1 MLEELFE
8 SCRGLT
14 DGSLADY
21 IPELAKADPDWFGVV
36 LATTDGQ
43 VYALGDAQQPFT
55 IQSVSKP
62 FTYGLA
68 LDAHGPDVV
77 LERVGVEPTGNTFN
91 AIIVDDGAH
100 RPFNPMVNA
109 GAIVVSDLIPGAEP
123 GARMRH
129 IVDGLGAF
137 AGRSLEIDEA
147 VFESERATGDRN
159 RAIAYLMR
167 SLGMLDDVEATLDR
181 YFRQCSVLVT
191 CHDLAVMAATLANG
205 GINPLTGATAAS
217 EKSVERVL
225 SVMSTCGMYDYAGQW
240 AYAVGLPAKSG
251 VSGGVIA
258 VLPGQLGIG
267 VFSPLLDDHGNS
279 QRGIAVCERLS
290 SSFALH
296 EHRAWPR
303 TPTALR
309 RRYSADEVRS
319 SRVRTVAELSIL
331 DERGA
336 SVAIYE
342 LQGDLHFTSLEPV
355 LRAIATE
362 PDGVHV
368 VVLDLRRVRG
378 IDEPAIEMF
387 RRLAD
392 DLHAR
397 GCRVLVTDLDPSD
410 AMHNALSALTIESFE
425 DVERAIAA
433 CEDQLLASASH
444 VLPGQM
450 GLRDQELLRGLSGD
464 EIAALEALVEIRELA
479 VDDTVVREGEAASE
493 VFFLLTGTVSARLV
507 VDGRGRTSRL
517 ATFGPGVAFGEATLL
532 GESVR
537 TADVC
542 VETPATVAVLTVVAL
557 QSLATG
563 HPALVDQIRTN
574 LTHVL
579 ARRLQAANRQ
589 IRALQR

>member
-8 SCRGLT
+8 SCRDLT
-14 DGSLADY
+14 GGTLADY
-21 IPELAKADPDWFGVV
+21 IPELAKADPNWFGVV

-43 VYALGDAQQPFT
+43 IYALGDTEQQFT

-68 LDAHGPDVV
+68 LEAQGPDAV

-91 AIIVDDGAH
+91 AILVDDGSQ

-109 GAIVVSDLIPGAEP
+109 GAIVVADLIAGADP
-123 GARMRH
+123 DARLRH
-129 IVDGLGAF
+129 IVDGLSAF
-137 AGRSLEIDEA
+137 AGRALEIDDA

-167 SLGMLDDVEATLDR
+167 SLGMLDDVEGTLDR

-191 CHDLAVMAATLANG
+191 CRDLAVMAATLANG
-205 GINPLTGATAAS
+205 GINPVTDKEVAS

-267 VFSPLLDDHGNS
+267 VFSPLLDEHGNS

-290 SSFALH
+290 SNFALH

-319 SRVRTVAELSIL
+319 SRVRTAEELAIL

-342 LQGDLHFTSLEPV
+342 LQGDLHFTSMEPV
-355 LRAIATE
+355 LRSIADEADT
-362 PDGVHV
+362 VQV

-378 IDEPAIEMF
+378 LDDPAIAMLG
-387 RRLAD
+387 RMAD

-397 GCRVLVTDLDPSD
+397 NRNVLVTDLDPSD
-410 AMHNALSALTIESFE
+410 PAHAAIAALTVESFE
-425 DVERAIAA
+425 DAERAIAA
-433 CEDQLLASASH
+433 CEDRILAGESH
-444 VLPGQM
+444 VQLGATAL
-450 GLRDQELLRGLSGD
+450 GDQELLRGLD
-464 EIAALEALVEIRELA
+464 DTELAAIASVVEHRELA
-479 VDDTVVREGEAASE
+479 ADDVVVREGEPASE
-493 VFFLLTGTVSARLV
+493 VFFLLAGTVSVRLV

-542 VETPATVAVLTVVAL
+542 VETPATVAVLTVTAL
-557 QSLATG
+557 ESLAMD
-563 HPALVDQIRTN
+563 HPALVDQVRTN